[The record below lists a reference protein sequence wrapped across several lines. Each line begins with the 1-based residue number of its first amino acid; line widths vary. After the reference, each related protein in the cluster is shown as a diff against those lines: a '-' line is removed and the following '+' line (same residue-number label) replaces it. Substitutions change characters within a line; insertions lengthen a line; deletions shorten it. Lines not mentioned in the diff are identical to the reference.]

1 MFINYFTAYIWKK
14 PEKIM
19 TKTQE
24 LELIE
29 DYNIDVDGS
38 SVIVLNDD
46 WHTFEEVIRQL
57 KRAIHCSTQ
66 QAEAFAIEIHT
77 KGKAKVY
84 SGTMED
90 CLFISAVL
98 EEIDLMTSV
107 EA

>member
-1 MFINYFTAYIWKK
+1 
-14 PEKIM
+14 M
-19 TKTQE
+19 TKNQE
-24 LELIE
+24 LELLDE
-29 DYNIDVDGS
+29 LTIDIDGS

-57 KRAIHCSTQ
+57 RRAIHCSFQ
-66 QAEAFAIEIHT
+66 RAEKLAFEIHS

-84 SGTMED
+84 SGSMEE

>member
-1 MFINYFTAYIWKK
+1 
-14 PEKIM
+14 M
-19 TKTQE
+19 TRTE
-24 LELIE
+24 DLELLEEI
-29 DYNIDVDGS
+29 NIDIDGS

-46 WHTFEEVIRQL
+46 WHTFDEVIRQL
-57 KRAIHCSTQ
+57 RRAIHCSVQ
-66 QAEAFAIEIHT
+66 RAEALAFEIHS

-84 SGTMED
+84 SGSVEE